1 MIFFLYI
8 FCQIFPG
15 GSPEPR
21 GMYGVGW
28 TKETTFHQLWHL
40 CIRKSFYSEYLATYL
55 KISLDFAFEQ
65 SKYVFTF
72 RLDHSANEGTGFLWT
87 IFHAQDTT
95 NPSHAKKS
103 LQNKFPPKLHLQ
115 LVLDG
120 GFSDRRSYW
129 SVFCRRRSFA
139 EAAVG
144 RLPDFTPILPDIF
157 LVVATLVWIL
167 IASLNPLI

>member
-95 NPSHAKKS
+95 NPSHAKIS

-129 SVFCRRRSFA
+129 SVF
-139 EAAVG
+139 VG
-144 RLPDFTPILPDIF
+144 DALLPKLLLDDCQISPPSSLIFSSLLRHWFGFWSRVSIL
-157 LVVATLVWIL
+157 
-167 IASLNPLI
+167 